1 MPLRSS
7 GLQAFRAGFPQHR
20 DVQDRLS
27 NKVVAP
33 TDPVSNSLGWN
44 SNTDAMF
51 RKHSADDRFCPDNG
65 MVANRRALQNGY
77 FFTEQDVIADR
88 DICGRVYPESA
99 GIVDNRMHVADCH
112 GGPRTKQTS
121 HPYID
126 SSALVREKGGS
137 AIEAHT
143 P

>member
-77 FFTEQDVIADR
+77 VFTEPDVIADR
-88 DICGRVYPESA
+88 DICGQVYPRSA
-99 GIVDNRMHVADCH
+99 GIVDNRMHVAVTVV
-112 GGPRTKQTS
+112 PEPNK
-121 HPYID
+121 HPIPI
-126 SSALVREKGGS
+126 SIVAHSCARREVPPLK
-137 AIEAHT
+137 